1 MVSAVLRSPVAALA
15 AVYYLLPG
23 PYEWEGGHRQE
34 LLTTCLLPPVGIAA
48 FALATGRLAPWVGHS
63 PIQTFLAWGILLILV
78 LPSWSSLPRLVMA
91 SVPSLLLMSGTV
103 DMVLRQAS
111 VPAWLA
117 WVLFGFLSL
126 VLSARLYLFAVLPTL
141 GACWLLSRPG

>member
-1 MVSAVLRSPVAALA
+1 LEAHFAQVSR
-15 AVYYLLPG
+15 
-23 PYEWEGGHRQE
+23 
-34 LLTTCLLPPVGIAA
+34 CPVGVPGAGQRRLRAA
-48 FALATGRLAPWVGHS
+48 GTSRLIATGRLAPWIGHS